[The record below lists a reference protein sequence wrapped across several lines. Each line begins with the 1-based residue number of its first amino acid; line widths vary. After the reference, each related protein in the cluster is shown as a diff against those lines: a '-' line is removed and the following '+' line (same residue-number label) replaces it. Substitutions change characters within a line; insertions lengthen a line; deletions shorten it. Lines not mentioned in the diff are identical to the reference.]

1 MQFNPTFIY
10 NQICHYWDLKEQL
23 KIMGYY
29 LIQKEHTEDGRFT
42 VFDAMNEGNNK
53 KYIKNSE
60 SLQQENNW
68 NELMFRFVLMKE
80 SFEVINRDTNI
91 LINAI
96 DGGKKLAEIQKQ
108 RNINWVEVPPF
119 ID

>member
-1 MQFNPTFIY
+1 MQFNPLFI
-10 NQICHYWDLKEQL
+10 NSQISHYFALKERL

-29 LIQKEHTEDGRFT
+29 LIQKEHTENGRFT
-42 VFDAMNEGNNK
+42 VFDAINEGNYK
-53 KYIKNSE
+53 KYAKDSE
-60 SLQQENNW
+60 YLQQENNW
-68 NELMFRFVLMKE
+68 NDLMFNFALMKE
-80 SFEVINRDTNI
+80 FFEVVNRDTNI